1 MDMTLMEELEYVR
14 ELSSL
19 TSTTWELSDTGG
31 GMSCA
36 ELQLAGGVVI
46 GDHYL
51 LVTATDDPS
60 IPHPDEPHT
69 LGEYLEGGISPS
81 WWYFPNRATMVEFL
95 KMWIGNR
102 FNG

>member
-1 MDMTLMEELEYVR
+1 MTLAQELEYVE

-19 TSTTWELSDTGG
+19 TSASWVLSDTGG

-36 ELQLAGGVVI
+36 ELQLSGGVVI

-60 IPHPDEPHT
+60 IPHADEPHT
-69 LGEYLEGGISPS
+69 LGEYLEGGD
-81 WWYFPNRATMVEFL
+81 FP
-95 KMWIGNR
+95 
-102 FNG
+102 

>member
-1 MDMTLMEELEYVR
+1 MEELQYVE

-19 TSTTWELSDTGG
+19 TCANWVLSDTGG
-31 GMSCA
+31 GHSCA
-36 ELQLAGGVVI
+36 ELQLEGGVGV

-51 LVTATDDPS
+51 LVTASDDPS
-60 IPHPDEPHT
+60 IPHADEPHT

-81 WWYFPNRATMVEFL
+81 WWYFPNRAAMVEFL
-95 KMWIGNR
+95 KLWIGHR